1 MFEPIGGFGWN
12 LCGGDNIEGDLDAIS
27 SNPVAST
34 IPTWRTFKLL
44 KWVQI
49 LKRVVDLDEIMY
61 VGDDIKKNSSPY
73 VLTPYLQPFQNG
85 GRLNIWGWSIL
96 KGSDDGVMHFD
107 ESCFRTLSSDWD

>member
-1 MFEPIGGFGWN
+1 

-49 LKRVVDLDEIMY
+49 LKRVVDLDEMMY
-61 VGDDIKKNSSPY
+61 GGDDIKKELDSIRSNPVPSTIPKWRTFKH
-73 VLTPYLQPFQNG
+73 L
-85 GRLNIWGWSIL
+85 RLVYSEG
-96 KGSDDGVMHFD
+96 F
-107 ESCFRTLSSDWD
+107 